1 MHSTSGKSD
10 SALQPLPA
18 YCMRQSRIID
28 FFPRIRN
35 ALDAHKP
42 LPVRSPRKRPR
53 LSFLSLPRI
62 VRENV
67 YKYAGVPTQILIE
80 LNRWSKDDHL
90 SEFMDESDTELLGI
104 DTLDYSQLTV
114 PYGLLASSRIVREEV
129 EEKIYSSNIIAASL
143 WLPRGLHPLE
153 QLSDASFRVLRSL
166 VVFLCPC
173 HCLEPFCRKNSY
185 QEADAE
191 REYFS
196 AHEYRPSKGHSRQL
210 DCISRRDKGTIA
222 QWKRICARLA
232 SNVPPGQLELHL
244 VADVANMRTAQMVLE
259 PLLDLSV
266 LKEAAI
272 SLRDEP
278 NESLQALAR
287 RTSLRLIGTREEEP
301 FQPFRF
307 LDLPFDLQLQI
318 LKFTHLN
325 VPHHIRWGP
334 SERFYS
340 SDWESCTGQE
350 SERARHHMIQPKV
363 FCRKQGA
370 AYSAHCQCS
379 DSPVQQCYFLVSK
392 AFGAVARAVFYSQ
405 NKFEVVPSDSY
416 PLRGVEPSADDDI
429 DADPQNRCKF
439 VVSSFFGRMPPS
451 AIHSLSHVSLV
462 FPPMTPAYLLPEQK
476 AWGAW
481 LHAVDLLE
489 QHANLPGLKLEIHF
503 ADLDVMPLAELS
515 ARRTRSN
522 PEDEKEMF
530 DAYVRILGPLRRLAG
545 LRAFFVYA
553 AWPTHNEAEADRK
566 ADETKLEQMVMGD
579 GYNSTNRGKCER
591 STWSQPDRFWW
602 TQYH

>member
-1 MHSTSGKSD
+1 
-10 SALQPLPA
+10 
-18 YCMRQSRIID
+18 MRQSRISD
-28 FFPRIRN
+28 FFPRIGN
-35 ALDAHKP
+35 ALAAHKP
-42 LPVRSPRKRPR
+42 LPVRSPRERPR

-80 LNRWSKDDHL
+80 LNRWTKDDHL
-90 SEFMDESDTELLGI
+90 SEYMDESDPELLGI
-104 DTLDYSQLTV
+104 DTLDYYQAAV

-143 WLPRGLHPLE
+143 WLPRGLQPLE
-153 QLSDASFRVLRSL
+153 RLSDASLRKLRSL

-173 HCLEPFCRKNSY
+173 NCLEPFCRKNSY
-185 QEADAE
+185 QTDAE
-191 REYFS
+191 RDYFS
-196 AHEYRPSKGHSRQL
+196 VHEYRPSKEHSRQL
-210 DCISRRDKGTIA
+210 GCISRRDKGTIA
-222 QWKRICARLA
+222 QWRRICARLA

-244 VADVANMRTAQMVLE
+244 VVDVANMRTAQMVLE
-259 PLLDLSV
+259 PLLDLPV

-287 RTSLRLIGTREEEP
+287 RTSLRLIGTREDDP

-307 LDLPFDLQLQI
+307 LDLPLDLQLQI
-318 LKFTHLN
+318 LKFTPLD
-325 VPHHIRWGP
+325 VPYYISWGP

-340 SDWESCTGQE
+340 SEWASCMDQE

-370 AYSAHCQCS
+370 AYSAHCQCR
-379 DSPVQQCYFLVSK
+379 DSPAHDYFLVSK

-405 NKFEVVPSDSY
+405 NKFEVVPSAWS
-416 PLRGVEPSADDDI
+416 PLRGVESNADDDI
-429 DADPQNRCKF
+429 DADPQNRCKL

-503 ADLDVMPLAELS
+503 ADVDVMPLEELS
-515 ARRTRSN
+515 ARRIRSK

-545 LRAFFVYA
+545 LKAFFVYA
-553 AWPTHNEAEADRK
+553 AWPTHDEAEADRK

-579 GYNSTNRGKCER
+579 GYSSTKWGKRER
-591 STWSQPDRFWW
+591 SIWSQPDRFWW

>member
-1 MHSTSGKSD
+1 MDSTEGKSD

-18 YCMRQSRIID
+18 Y
-28 FFPRIRN
+28 F
-35 ALDAHKP
+35 
-42 LPVRSPRKRPR
+42 
-53 LSFLSLPRI
+53 
-62 VRENV
+62 RENV
-67 YKYAGVPTQILIE
+67 YEYAGVPTQMIIE
-80 LNRWSKDDHL
+80 LNRWTRDDHL
-90 SEFMDESDTELLGI
+90 SELMDESDTELLEF
-104 DTLDYSQLTV
+104 DPLDYSQLTV
-114 PYGLLASSRIVREEV
+114 PYGLLATSRIVREEV

-153 QLSDASFRVLRSL
+153 RLSDTSLRALRSL

-173 HCLEPFCRKNSY
+173 HCLEPFCRKNSR
-185 QEADAE
+185 QTDAE
-191 REYFS
+191 RDYFQT
-196 AHEYRPSKGHSRQL
+196 HEYRPSEGHSRQL

-244 VADVANMRTAQMVLE
+244 IADVANIQTAQIVLE
-259 PLLDLSV
+259 PLLDLPV

-278 NESLQALAR
+278 NKSLQALAH
-287 RTSLRLIGTREEEP
+287 RTSLRLVGTGEEP

-307 LDLPFDLQLQI
+307 LDLPLDLQLEI
-318 LKFTHLN
+318 LKFTPLN
-325 VPHHIRWGP
+325 VSDDVCWGP

-340 SDWESCTGQE
+340 RDWGTCIGQE
-350 SERARHHMIQPKV
+350 PHHMIQPEV
-363 FCRKQGA
+363 FCRILAA
-370 AYSAHCQCS
+370 AYSAHCQCTG
-379 DSPVQQCYFLVSK
+379 SPAPGYFLVSK

-416 PLRGVEPSADDDI
+416 PLSGPESNAD
-429 DADPQNRCKF
+429 AQGRCKF

-451 AIHSLSHVSLV
+451 AITNLSHVSLV

-481 LHAVDLLE
+481 LDAVDLLE
-489 QHANLPGLKLEIHF
+489 RHANLPGLKLEIHF
-503 ADLDVMPLAELS
+503 ADLDVMPVEDLL
-515 ARRTRSN
+515 ARRIRSK

-530 DAYVRILGPLRRLAG
+530 DAYVRILGPLRKLAG

-553 AWPTHNEAEADRK
+553 AWPTHDEAEPERK
-566 ADETKLEQMVMGD
+566 ADETRLEQMVMGD
-579 GYNSTNRGKCER
+579 GYDSTRWGKCEG
-591 STWSQPDRFWW
+591 SHWSQPDRFWW